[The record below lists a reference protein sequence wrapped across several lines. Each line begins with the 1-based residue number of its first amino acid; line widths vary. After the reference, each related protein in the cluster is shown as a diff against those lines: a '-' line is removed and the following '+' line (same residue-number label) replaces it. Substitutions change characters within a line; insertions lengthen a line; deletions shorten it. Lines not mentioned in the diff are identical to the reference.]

1 MATYLG
7 NTNLNMPNF
16 NGNFEP
22 FGGVQ
27 PSGPFGPDC
36 NGRTFISVLGCQ
48 AGDCDNTFGQY
59 VLIYQGGVPDVG
71 LGPFT
76 DGRGLLTFNPADQML
91 YLASFDSDGGFTGQP
106 GLNQWR
112 IDEAD
117 FTSCAPAL
125 CEQLEQL
132 PTGPDAVDGQ
142 LFLGADCQFHR
153 LNSVTGPAGPPG
165 TQGLQGPPGTIGP
178 QGPQGPTGIGI
189 PGPRGLPG
197 RDCVCCENCTTSM
210 P

>member
-16 NGNFEP
+16 DGNFEA

-36 NGRTFISVLGCQ
+36 QGRTFLSVLGCQ
-48 AGDCDNTFGQY
+48 SGNCDDTFGQY
-59 VLIYQGGVPDVG
+59 VLIYTNGVPDVG

-76 DGRGLLTFNPADQML
+76 DGRGLLTFNPADQKL
-91 YLASFDSDGGFTGQP
+91 YLASFDSDGGYTGQP

-117 FTSCAPAL
+117 FTSCAPEL
-125 CEQLEQL
+125 CAQLAQL
-132 PTGPDAVDGQ
+132 PTGAPANNGQ
-142 LFLGADCQFHR
+142 LLLGADCQFHA
-153 LNSVTGPAGPPG
+153 LAIEVTQGEQGPPG
-165 TQGLQGPPGTIGP
+165 PQGPPGSIGPQGLQGPTGVGT
-178 QGPQGPTGIGI
+178 

-197 RDCVCCENCTTSM
+197 RDCVCCENCASSM